1 MCKQILKAVGPL
13 LAAFFLVGA
22 LLFSP
27 LNRTHKYTSK
37 ELDSFV
43 ISMTKGVFIS
53 ETIKRQAFSNKKY
66 LPLMGSSELSRF
78 DPFHP
83 SILAKKYNRDYT
95 PFLIG
100 SVGTQS
106 LTHYFYL
113 NELGKEIA
121 NRKIVFVISPQ
132 WFECKKNKQGKVV
145 SKRIAQEA
153 FAEFVSMEG
162 IYQWTKSAEPSNV
175 QTQFLARRLL
185 EFPSINRSSHM
196 KELLISLGHGAEPAK
211 YLQFYNNFQY
221 SFTKAEDSLF
231 EKEALSMSVGIKLF
245 EYLFQKQISPISTV
259 NVKQLEKKL
268 PADYDNKEL
277 DSLAYQLGKEES
289 SQNSLWINNKFYD
302 RNIRA
307 KIKEY
312 KNFQAKTSY
321 LHGIE
326 YNDFQLLLNLFAKN
340 NNDVLFVVPPVNK
353 RWAKYAGLR
362 QSMLEEFAS
371 KIKRQLNSQGFN
383 NVVDYVNRGVEPY
396 FMTDAIHLG
405 KRGWVAL
412 DQDIIKFLKSKS
424 KPGKYKINNK
434 KFLSSKWLDEG

>member
-1 MCKQILKAVGPL
+1 MRKQILKAIGPL
-13 LAAFFLVGA
+13 VAAFFLVLI

-27 LNRTHKYTSK
+27 LNKAHKYTSK
-37 ELDSFV
+37 ELDSFAF
-43 ISMTKGVFIS
+43 SMPKGAFVS
-53 ETIKRQAFSNKKY
+53 ETIKRQVFSSKKY
-66 LPLMGSSELSRF
+66 LPLIGSSELSRF

-121 NRKIVFVISPQ
+121 NRKIVFIISPQ
-132 WFECKKNKQGKVV
+132 WFECKKNKQGKVI
-145 SKRIAQEA
+145 SKGIAQEA
-153 FAEFVSMEG
+153 FAKFVHMEG
-162 IYQWTKSAEPSNV
+162 IYQWIKSAEPSNI

-185 EFPSINRSSHM
+185 EFPSINKSSNM
-196 KELLISLGHGAEPAK
+196 KELLTSLAQGEEPSEH
-211 YLQFYNNFQY
+211 LQFYNNFQY

-231 EKEALSMSVGIKLF
+231 EKEAMPMSVLTELF
-245 EYLFQKQISPISTV
+245 DYFFQKQVPSVSTV
-259 NVKQLEKKL
+259 NVKPLEKRL
-268 PADYDNKEL
+268 PENYDDKEL
-277 DSLAYQLGKEES
+277 DSLAYQMGKEAS
-289 SQNSLWINNKFYD
+289 SGNSLWINDKFYN
-302 RNIRA
+302 RNIRT

-326 YNDFQLLLNLFAKN
+326 YTDFQLLLNLFAKN
-340 NNDVLFVVPPVNK
+340 NNDVLFVIQPVNQ

-371 KIKRQLNSQGFN
+371 KIKHQLNSQGFN
-383 NVVDYVNRGVEPY
+383 NLVDYVNCGAEPY
-396 FMTDAIHLG
+396 FMNDAIHMG

-412 DQDIIKFLKSKS
+412 DQNITKFWKSKRR
-424 KPGKYKINNK
+424 PCKYKINNK
-434 KFLSSKWLDEG
+434 KFLSQKWLDEG